1 MNRGTG
7 SSGWTAPA
15 RRAKPSAIPGE
26 YHNPA
31 LSPGGDRLAFNLA
44 DPRSGKT
51 DIWVRDLKR
60 GVSSRFTFGAGD
72 AFAPLWSPDG
82 RLIVFRQAQDLFE
95 KAADG
100 QGEEKLLFKSD
111 ELKVACDWT
120 RDGRYIAFQSRGK
133 ETTWDIWVLPMFG
146 DRKPIAFLKTQFAEL
161 LPVFSPDGRFL
172 AYQSNESGRYEVY
185 VQSFPGPG
193 GKWQISTSGGV
204 EPRWR
209 ADGKELYYRAPDQ
222 MLMAV
227 EVQAGSSFAAGVPQ
241 PLFLGRFDVA
251 TVRNRYLP
259 TADGRRFLT
268 VAPLGREAMTPTTVV
283 LNWYAELG
291 R

>member
-1 MNRGTG
+1 VDR
-7 SSGWTAPA
+7 SGKEGETVGD
-15 RRAKPSAIPGE
+15 PGE

-31 LSPGGDRLAFNLA
+31 FSPGGDRLAFNLA
-44 DPRSGKT
+44 DPRSGEN

-60 GVSSRFTFGAGD
+60 GVSSRFTFGAGE

-82 RLIVFRQAQDLFE
+82 RLIVFRHDLDLFE
-95 KAADG
+95 KAAGG
-100 QGEEKLLFKSD
+100 QEGEEKLLLKSD
-111 ELKVACDWT
+111 ELKVPCDWT
-120 RDGRYIAFQSRGK
+120 RDGRYIVFQSRGK
-133 ETTWDIWVLPMFG
+133 ETSWDIWILPTFG
-146 DRKPIAFLKTQFAEL
+146 DRKPVPFLKTQFAEA

-172 AYQSNESGRYEVY
+172 AYQSNESGRNEIY

-193 GKWQISTSGGV
+193 GKWQISAAGGV

-222 MLMAV
+222 KVMAV
-227 EVQAGSSFAAGVPQ
+227 EVQTGGGFTPGVPQ
-241 PLFLGRFDVA
+241 PLFLGRFDA
-251 TVRNRYLP
+251 ANARNRYLP

-268 VAPLGREAMTPTTVV
+268 VAPLGRESMTPTTVV
-283 LNWYAELG
+283 LNWNAELG